1 MKIAS
6 VVGAR
11 PNFVKLAPVSRQL
24 RKEFEEIII
33 HTGQHYDYEMDRI
46 FFEELCIPD
55 PDYHLNIGSGS
66 HGHQTGEMLKAIED
80 ILTKERPDLVL
91 VFGDTNTTLAGAL
104 AAAKLHIKVAHIEA
118 GLRSFNKIMPEEVNR
133 VLTDH
138 CSDLLLCPTKT
149 AVENLSHEGITK
161 GVHLTGDVMVDILKE
176 CAKIAEQRSKVL
188 SDLGLNC
195 GHFILSTVHRAE
207 NTDNIDRL
215 SGIVKAL
222 CEVARDQD
230 VVFPCHP
237 RTQKQIRACS
247 LWDELSDSVQVIKPV
262 GYLDMLVL
270 EKSAS
275 KILTDSGGVQKEA
288 YLLGI
293 PCITMRDETEWLETV
308 DDGWN
313 AIVGA
318 DKDEIVQKAHS
329 FHPTKEQ
336 NGVFGDGK
344 ASEKILQIFREMNIP
359 KKAGTA
365 PG

>member
-1 MKIAS
+1 
-6 VVGAR
+6 
-11 PNFVKLAPVSRQL
+11 
-24 RKEFEEIII
+24 
-33 HTGQHYDYEMDRI
+33 
-46 FFEELCIPD
+46 
-55 PDYHLNIGSGS
+55 
-66 HGHQTGEMLKAIED
+66 
-80 ILTKERPDLVL
+80 VL

-133 VLTDH
+133 VFTDH

-149 AVENLSHEGITK
+149 AVENLNHEGITK
-161 GVHLTGDVMVDILKE
+161 GVHLTGDVMVDILRE

-188 SDLGLNC
+188 SDLGLNS

-207 NTDNIDRL
+207 NTDNIGRL

-230 VVFPCHP
+230 VVFSCHP
-237 RTQKQIRACS
+237 RTQKQLLVCN
-247 LWDELSDSVQVIKPV
+247 LWDELSDSVQIIKPV

-359 KKAGTA
+359 KNAGTVHD
-365 PG
+365 